1 MNAEAR
7 ERIQEAEQLHALH
20 LGLRNCGIEGEL
32 PLELAQPTWLMHCE
46 SDGNGLK
53 RLLCSP
59 KNWGSESS
67 GTFSVACLSELQWL
81 SSPNIHVKNF
91 TPLAQMMHV
100 EGLRLDDTSVI
111 DLIKI

>member
-7 ERIQEAEQLHALH
+7 KRIHEAEQLHALR

-46 SDGNGLK
+46 SDGNGIGS
-53 RLLCSP
+53 LLCRS
-59 KNWGSESS
+59 KNWESESS
-67 GTFSVACLSELQWL
+67 RTFSIACLSELQCL
-81 SSPNIHVKNF
+81 SFPNIHVKNF
-91 TPLAQMMHV
+91 TPLAQTMHV